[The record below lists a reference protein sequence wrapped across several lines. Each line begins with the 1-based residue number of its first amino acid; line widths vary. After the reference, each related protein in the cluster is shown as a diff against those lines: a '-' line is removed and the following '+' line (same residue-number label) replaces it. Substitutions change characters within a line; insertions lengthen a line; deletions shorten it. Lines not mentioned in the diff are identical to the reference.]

1 MDQATITL
9 EATKLAVGLA
19 KDLNVQLL
27 TLSSALIGLTVV
39 LIKDVKK
46 THNRRELALVG
57 LVLVIFIFSIGCGI
71 LAIMK
76 LIGSLAPVDK
86 LPVLSVDEARWV
98 TGAQIIAFLTAT
110 FLFSLYGFIALV
122 TFGRK
127 DDRAAPATPSST
139 TDAPQIPPKELLVE
153 PADRKCSLD
162 RRA

>member
-76 LIGSLAPVDK
+76 LI
-86 LPVLSVDEARWV
+86 
-98 TGAQIIAFLTAT
+98 
-110 FLFSLYGFIALV
+110 
-122 TFGRK
+122 
-127 DDRAAPATPSST
+127 
-139 TDAPQIPPKELLVE
+139 
-153 PADRKCSLD
+153 
-162 RRA
+162 

>member
-1 MDQATITL
+1 
-9 EATKLAVGLA
+9 VGLA

-98 TGAQIIAFLTAT
+98 T
-110 FLFSLYGFIALV
+110 
-122 TFGRK
+122 
-127 DDRAAPATPSST
+127 
-139 TDAPQIPPKELLVE
+139 
-153 PADRKCSLD
+153 
-162 RRA
+162 